1 MANTEKRDFK
11 FDKRA
16 DKYDDHFEGKLSK
29 VFYKLIYD
37 NIELFDSAQ
46 VLDVGCGT
54 GTILKTLSEHYNI
67 VAHGIDVENEMLKV
81 AKTKC
86 PGMDIQLCS
95 CESTPFAD
103 NSLDAVIVC
112 MAYHHFP
119 DKDAF
124 EKEAVRILKPGA
136 KLYIADPNFPLVLRK
151 IINFLVR
158 NLNGEFFS
166 SKEIAMRF
174 EKSGFKLVTIK
185 KRAYGQLVVL
195 EKL

>member
-1 MANTEKRDFK
+1 GR
-11 FDKRA
+11 
-16 DKYDDHFEGKLSK
+16 LSK

-37 NIELFDSAQ
+37 NIELSDSDQ

-54 GTILKTLSEHYNI
+54 GTILKTLSERFNI

-86 PGMDIQLCS
+86 PEMDIQLCS
-95 CESTPFAD
+95 CDSTPFED
-103 NSLDAVIVC
+103 DSIDAAIAC

-119 DKDAF
+119 DKEAF
-124 EKEAVRILKPGA
+124 EKEAARILKPDA
-136 KLYIADPNFPLVLRK
+136 RLYIADPNFPFVLRK

-166 SKEIAMRF
+166 SKEITERF
-174 EKSGFKLVTIK
+174 ERSGFKLVNVR
-185 KRAYGQLVVL
+185 KRGYGQLVVL

>member
-16 DKYDDHFEGKLSK
+16 DKYDDHFEGKLSR
-29 VFYKLIYD
+29 VFYELIYE
-37 NIELFDSAQ
+37 NIELSDSAQ

-54 GTILKTLSEHYNI
+54 GTILKTLSERFNI

-81 AKTKC
+81 AKAKC
-86 PGMDIQLCS
+86 SGMDIQLCS
-95 CESTPFAD
+95 CEATPFAD
-103 NSLDAVIVC
+103 NSLDAVIAC

-119 DKDAF
+119 DKQAF
-124 EKEAVRILKPGA
+124 ENEAARILKNGG
-136 KLYIADPNFPLVLRK
+136 KLYIADPNFPFVIRK

-166 SKEIAMRF
+166 SKEIASRF
-174 EKSGFKLVTIK
+174 EKSGCKLLTIK

>member
-1 MANTEKRDFK
+1 
-11 FDKRA
+11 
-16 DKYDDHFEGKLSK
+16 
-29 VFYKLIYD
+29 
-37 NIELFDSAQ
+37 
-46 VLDVGCGT
+46 
-54 GTILKTLSEHYNI
+54 
-67 VAHGIDVENEMLKV
+67 
-81 AKTKC
+81 
-86 PGMDIQLCS
+86 MDIQLCS
-95 CESTPFAD
+95 CEATPFAD
-103 NSLDAVIVC
+103 KSLDAVIAC

-119 DKDAF
+119 DKGAF
-124 EKEAVRILKPGA
+124 EKEAARILKTGA

-166 SKEIAMRF
+166 SKEIASRF

>member
-37 NIELFDSAQ
+37 NIKLFDSAQ

-54 GTILKTLSEHYNI
+54 GTILKTLSERYNI

-81 AKTKC
+81 AKAKC

-95 CESTPFAD
+95 CEVTPFAD
-103 NSLDAVIVC
+103 KSLDAVIAC

-119 DKDAF
+119 DKGAF
-124 EKEAVRILKPGA
+124 EKEAARILKSGA

-151 IINFLVR
+151 IINILVR

-185 KRAYGQLVVL
+185 KRTYGQLVVL
-195 EKL
+195 KKL

>member
-1 MANTEKRDFK
+1 MEKTKKRDFK

-54 GTILKTLSEHYNI
+54 GTILKTLSERNNI
-67 VAHGIDVENEMLKV
+67 VAHGIDVENEMIKV

-95 CESTPFAD
+95 CESTHFAD
-103 NSLDAVIVC
+103 NSIDAVIAC
-112 MAYHHFP
+112 MAYHHFSN
-119 DKDAF
+119 KSAF
-124 EKEAVRILKPGA
+124 EKEAARILKSGA
-136 KLYIADPNFPLVLRK
+136 RVYIADPNFPFALRK
-151 IINFLVR
+151 IINFLAR

-166 SKEIAMRF
+166 SKEMAARF
-174 EKSGFKLVTIK
+174 EKSGFKLAGVK
-185 KRAYGQLVVL
+185 KRAYGQLVVF